1 MLPSPNPSTETS
13 PSRLNSAT
21 SDRDPPSKTLVVAC
35 PKCARDSVFAPSNR
49 YRPFCSERCKLND
62 LGDWASDRY
71 RLAGEEMPGEDE
83 H

>member
-1 MLPSPNPSTETS
+1 MTDTSKAHERQVSPRIVNCPSCAGDSFYASSNP
-13 PSRLNSAT
+13 
-21 SDRDPPSKTLVVAC
+21 
-35 PKCARDSVFAPSNR
+35 

-71 RLAGEEMPGEDE
+71 RLAGEETPGEDE